1 MDKERLFV
9 AAWNENPSVVL
20 DANYLE
26 LNSEIRTKAFGTVDL
41 EHDDFACV
49 ANEVQWGLA
58 GGLPKGYD
66 LLALDEHPLL
76 SVFYPDDPDVVRG
89 KLQENTSYLG
99 EGRWPRPAGASSQR
113 FVEALLL
120 RYERLVMSAELND
133 IRDDDEEDDYDD
145 ES

>member
-1 MDKERLFV
+1 MDFDRLFV
-9 AAWNENPSVVL
+9 AAWKENPSVVL
-20 DANYLE
+20 DANYME

-49 ANEVQWGLA
+49 GNAVQWGLA
-58 GGLPKGYD
+58 GGLPNGYD
-66 LLALDEHPLL
+66 LVPLDEHPILG
-76 SVFYPDDPDVVRG
+76 VFFPDDPDTVRS
-89 KLQENTSYLG
+89 KLQNNTSYLG

-133 IRDDDEEDDYDD
+133 ISDDDEDDGD